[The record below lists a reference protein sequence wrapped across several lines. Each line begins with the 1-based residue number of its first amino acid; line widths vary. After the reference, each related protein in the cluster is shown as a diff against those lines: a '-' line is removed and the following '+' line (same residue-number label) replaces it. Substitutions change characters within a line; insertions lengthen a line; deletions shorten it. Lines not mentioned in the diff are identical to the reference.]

1 LANIAYYEAR
11 TDHEIAVL
19 TNSGGRSTFQNVGRT
34 LRQGLDASVTGPL
47 GHDLWWYAAL
57 ATLDARYR
65 DSFLTCTAA
74 PCKTPSVEVAA
85 GKRIPGIPDLTL
97 YTELQWRPQ
106 GSGFETAV
114 EFRQVG
120 KVYVDDRNTDAAPGY
135 SVVNLRVSWTQ
146 KAGGWTLRE
155 FARLDSL
162 ASRRYAGSVI
172 VNEGNSRF
180 FEPAPGRTWLLGLNA
195 GYTF

>member
-1 LANIAYYEAR
+1 M
-11 TDHEIAVL
+11 L

-34 LRQGLDASVTGPL
+34 LRQGLDASLTGPL

-57 ATLDARYR
+57 ATLNARYR

-74 PCKTPSVEVAA
+74 PCKTPSVEVPA
-85 GKRIPGIPDLTL
+85 GKRIPGIPDLTF

-106 GSGFETAV
+106 ASGFETAV

-120 KVYVDDRNTDAAPGY
+120 KVFVDDRNTDAAPAYG
-135 SVVNLRVSWTQ
+135 VVNLRVSWTQ

-155 FARLDSL
+155 FARLDNVGD
-162 ASRRYAGSVI
+162 RHYAGSVI